1 MREKLVKLY
10 GYLLNN
16 QYIHDASIVEALLTE
31 LDQKNGLA
39 DVSKER
45 LSSMCS
51 PRYLGDLHIEE
62 FPDPYMWWNFL
73 GEIKAAI
80 E

>member
-1 MREKLVKLY
+1 M
-10 GYLLNN
+10 
-16 QYIHDASIVEALLTE
+16 E

-39 DVSKER
+39 DASKER

>member
-1 MREKLVKLY
+1 MEKTIYNKR
-10 GYLLNN
+10 YL
-16 QYIHDASIVEALLTE
+16 ARVVVEAALLTE

-39 DVSKER
+39 DASKER